1 MEQKFQIE
9 NDNGTINVNFIGIP
23 LKEDI
28 DIEEKRKFLSNLF
41 NRDRLNSDIIRVIQY
56 LRTVLRDFD
65 EKTLNIELYN
75 FGTHIDAKFKNKKV
89 ISLKKEDTSEPLL
102 FKFYYD
108 RETGISFH
116 TIVDE
121 KLCDKK
127 NDIILNKNE
136 VIKANVANSI
146 ELIDSMN
153 NIGKINLFNNEIILI
168 EIYKLFTGKELDLMS
183 ENIYSELNSIF
194 TILRLYGIELP
205 DDNIVMLNSGI
216 SHSTQVA
223 FLTDKLLP
231 YNDSLTNL
239 KKVKLYMETTNNI
252 SAIGYMTNE
261 FMNKYNNNEILT
273 YICQIAYVKKICYYS
288 NPTVDDIV
296 SHKYVTC
303 KDKNIIVDILG
314 LIDEIDTTLEDE
326 EDIITILNTIN
337 NKAKNKTYIKTK

>member
-9 NDNGTINVNFIGIP
+9 NDNGTINVNFIGIS

-28 DIEEKRKFLSNLF
+28 DVEKKRKFLSNLF

-89 ISLKKEDTSEPLL
+89 ISLKKENISEPLL

-108 RETGISFH
+108 RETGVSFH
-116 TIVDE
+116 TMV
-121 KLCDKK
+121 DKK
-127 NDIILNKNE
+127 RCENDIILNKNE
-136 VIKANVANSI
+136 VIKANIVNSI

-168 EIYKLFTGKELDLMS
+168 EIYKLFTGKELNLMS

-194 TILRLYGIELP
+194 TILYLYGIELP
-205 DDNIVMLNSGI
+205 NDNITMLNSGI

-231 YNDSLTNL
+231 YNDSLANL
-239 KKVKLYMETTNNI
+239 KKVKLYMETKNNI
-252 SAIGYMTNE
+252 SVIGYMTNE

-273 YICQIAYVKKICYYS
+273 YICQIAYVKKVCYYS

-296 SHKYVTC
+296 SYKYVTC
-303 KDKNIIVDILG
+303 KDKNIVADILG
-314 LIDEIDTTLEDE
+314 LIDEIDMTLEDE
-326 EDIITILNTIN
+326 EDMIAILNTIN
-337 NKAKNKTYIKTK
+337 NKVKNKTYIKTK